1 MRKFFQD
8 WSVPTLRHL
17 IRRLRKRAILFKC
30 HHFNTR
36 RTKQDLVTLMNDLFY
51 LVRAK
56 GLVQHYHH
64 RNLVFDFY
72 AAAGEFWADEQLSE
86 LL

>member
-1 MRKFFQD
+1 M
-8 WSVPTLRHL
+8 
-17 IRRLRKRAILFKC
+17 
-30 HHFNTR
+30 N
-36 RTKQDLVTLMNDLFY
+36 LMNQLFY
-51 LVRAK
+51 LVREK
-56 GLVQHYHH
+56 GQAEHYHH